1 MLWSKTGLKY
11 QKFLPKQPKSFQRK
25 DIYNQSSKIVSSTH
39 CGFHFEM
46 NFLSWDLKASWPA
59 WPCKEFVVEKTFATN
74 SLNVQANLQSAKPLL
89 ALKLKQTR
97 IQKIDQHWV
106 ENVNKKQ
113 KGKWIVDIT
122 GNYFVYYYL
131 WFHQFNSLVPFVSL
145 FANIPSPIYRS
156 VWTQKE
162 HLSLGIFGPNFP
174 CLQQRSTVMAGCTK
188 RLFKKN

>member
-25 DIYNQSSKIVSSTH
+25 DIYNQSSKIVSSKH

-89 ALKLKQTR
+89 ALKLKQNH

-106 ENVNKKQ
+106 ENVNKKT
-113 KGKWIVDIT
+113 KAKVDCWYHGKLFCFLLPVISSIQFFSTIRFALRQHSLSHLPLRVNTETASVI
-122 GNYFVYYYL
+122 GNEYF
-131 WFHQFNSLVPFVSL
+131 
-145 FANIPSPIYRS
+145 RS
-156 VWTQKE
+156 
-162 HLSLGIFGPNFP
+162 IF
-174 CLQQRSTVMAGCTK
+174 
-188 RLFKKN
+188 